1 MQISGANIG
10 GEVVGGGN
18 GPGGEAAKS
27 DAYFHV
33 FRVPIDLE
41 AASKYVTQ
49 GQQHCVG
56 GQH

>member
-1 MQISGANIG
+1 MQISGGNIG
-10 GEVVGGGN
+10 GVVVG

-41 AASKYVTQ
+41 SASIYVTQ